1 MEIKKIYRENKNKVI
16 VALVFKP
23 FKFRIIIIIP
33 DFNAFKN

>member
-23 FKFRIIIIIP
+23 FKFS
-33 DFNAFKN
+33 NNHYYSGL